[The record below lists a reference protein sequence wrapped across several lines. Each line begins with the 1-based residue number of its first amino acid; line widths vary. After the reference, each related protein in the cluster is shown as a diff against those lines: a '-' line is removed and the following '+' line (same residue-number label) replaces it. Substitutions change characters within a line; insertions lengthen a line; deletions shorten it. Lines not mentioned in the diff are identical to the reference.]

1 MFARF
6 VAFLVDFF
14 IVVSASV
21 FLGSIFHGDD
31 DMIIWRL
38 LGVAFVYEALF
49 VQERGQTLGKA
60 MADIHVVTK
69 EGDPPSAV
77 EAWTRALI
85 KTGQFMCCGVTLLA
99 IVTNKPR
106 RGIHDLIS
114 GTQVVKK
121 AAE

>member
-1 MFARF
+1 MCIR
-6 VAFLVDFF
+6 D
-14 IVVSASV
+14 S
-21 FLGSIFHGDD
+21 
-31 DMIIWRL
+31 
-38 LGVAFVYEALF
+38 VYEALF

-69 EGDPPSAV
+69 EGEPASAV
-77 EAWTRALI
+77 EAWIRATI

-99 IVTNKPR
+99 IVVNRPR
-106 RGIHDLIS
+106 RGIHDLIA